1 MIKDLSTNIVYLSIE
16 NLTVPNEKGFWSSV
30 KKSNSCT
37 VVGPV
42 PTHTSRP
49 SPRPRFDARNT
60 RHRLDTSR
68 TRDHGRTDPRLGP
81 RDEEHSRHQNSCND
95 LRRHRAKVVDILPCH
110 GERVLSRHS
119 LLVVTRFVHSP
130 DIDVSTLTHSRFPS
144 FPRLSPRH
152 RNEINENNE
161 GKTQRPIQDL

>member
-1 MIKDLSTNIVYLSIE
+1 MYGVNSKIVSIKSFQMCSLIKRRGRIQRTSIRSQKNDWGVVVINMVNYDFFVDKWSSQMIKDLSTNIVYLSIE

-81 RDEEHSRHQNSCND
+81 RDEEHSRH
-95 LRRHRAKVVDILPCH
+95 
-110 GERVLSRHS
+110 
-119 LLVVTRFVHSP
+119 
-130 DIDVSTLTHSRFPS
+130 
-144 FPRLSPRH
+144 
-152 RNEINENNE
+152 
-161 GKTQRPIQDL
+161 